1 MAIPGMTDQEMSVLN
16 LKRFQLLL
24 LRSRIS
30 FSSARSLIQSEINV
44 IGISSGYMMK
54 HFLSP
59 YRRWWKKMFG
69 VHSDWL
75 EMVKDYIEHLN
86 FQGMNNNKRLWSINI
101 VIQHFYLSNTRES
114 VSFHFKMRGRG
125 PHSSL
130 GNCYCINFYSQSIN
144 YRHRAR
150 RLTK

>member
-44 IGISSGYMMK
+44 IGISSGYMMT

-59 YRRWWKKMFG
+59 
-69 VHSDWL
+69 SA
-75 EMVKDYIEHLN
+75 MVKEKCL
-86 FQGMNNNKRLWSINI
+86 FVWFL
-101 VIQHFYLSNTRES
+101 L
-114 VSFHFKMRGRG
+114 
-125 PHSSL
+125 
-130 GNCYCINFYSQSIN
+130 
-144 YRHRAR
+144 A
-150 RLTK
+150 